1 VNDNE
6 PNSSSELEKPD
17 SVGNGIGML
26 LLLHLLQF
34 PMALFSAWIAIGI
47 SQLVYVIPY
56 GIKLSREGRKQSLK
70 GLMIGAGITFL
81 LNTACFGVFMVA
93 LGH

>member
-1 VNDNE
+1 MNDSI
-6 PNSSSELEKPD
+6 PNSCSESVKPD
-17 SVGNGIGML
+17 SVANGIGML

-47 SQLVYVIPY
+47 SQLVYVVPY
-56 GIKLSREGRKQSLK
+56 AIKLSKERRKQSLK
-70 GLMIGAGITFL
+70 GLLIGAGITFL
-81 LNTACFGVFMVA
+81 LNTACFGVFIVA